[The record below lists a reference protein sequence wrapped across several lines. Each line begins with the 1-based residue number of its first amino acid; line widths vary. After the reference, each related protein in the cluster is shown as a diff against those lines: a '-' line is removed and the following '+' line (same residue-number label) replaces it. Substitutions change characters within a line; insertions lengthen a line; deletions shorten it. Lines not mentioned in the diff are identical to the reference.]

1 MENSKWL
8 VASKPVDGVVT
19 GQNFRMETG
28 PVPEPG
34 PGEFLIEVAYSIVTP
49 PLLMWLTTGGMVGKP
64 LEPGTLMRGGS
75 MGVVVKSNNPAWP
88 VGQLVNGDTGWQKF
102 VVSNGVDKVP
112 VVKIAR
118 REGVPTSA
126 LLHVLGSGGRTAYF
140 GLTEFCKP
148 RLGDT
153 MVISGAAGN
162 VGSILAQLAKM
173 QGCRVI
179 GIAGSRR
186 KCDWL
191 TGELGCDGAINYKE
205 GDLAAQ
211 LAALCPKG
219 IDIFFDNVGGET
231 LDAAMG
237 LIAQGARVVL
247 CGATSQYAHDSDW
260 YAPKN
265 YFNLVYKQATMSGFY
280 VGNFAARYE
289 EAVSR
294 LAPMVASGRLKYAE
308 DIHDG
313 FDKAPLALS
322 QTISGDHFGVQI
334 VKVSDAADR

>member
-8 VASKPVDGVVT
+8 VASRPTDGVIT

-64 LEPGTLMRGGS
+64 LEPGVLMRGGA
-75 MGVVVKSNNPAWP
+75 MGVVTKSNNPAWQ
-88 VGQLVNGDTGWQKF
+88 VGQLVNGDLGWQKF
-102 VVSNGVDKVP
+102 AVSNGVDKAP

-126 LLHVLGSGGRTAYF
+126 LMHVLGSGGRTAYF

-148 RLGDT
+148 KLGDT

-162 VGSILAQLAKM
+162 VGSVLAQLAKM

-179 GIAGSRR
+179 GIAGSKR

-205 GDLAAQ
+205 GDLAKQ

-247 CGATSQYAHDSDW
+247 CGATSQYAHEADW

-294 LAPMVASGRLKYAE
+294 LAPMVVSGALKYAE

-313 FDKAPLALS
+313 LEKAPLALS

>member
-1 MENSKWL
+1 
-8 VASKPVDGVVT
+8 
-19 GQNFRMETG
+19 
-28 PVPEPG
+28 
-34 PGEFLIEVAYSIVTP
+34 
-49 PLLMWLTTGGMVGKP
+49 
-64 LEPGTLMRGGS
+64 
-75 MGVVVKSNNPAWP
+75 
-88 VGQLVNGDTGWQKF
+88 
-102 VVSNGVDKVP
+102 
-112 VVKIAR
+112 
-118 REGVPTSA
+118 
-126 LLHVLGSGGRTAYF
+126 
-140 GLTEFCKP
+140 
-148 RLGDT
+148 

-162 VGSILAQLAKM
+162 VGSILAQLARM

-179 GIAGSRR
+179 GIAGSQR

-191 TGELGCDGAINYKE
+191 TDELGCEGAINYKD
-205 GDLAAQ
+205 GDLAKQ

-237 LIAQGARVVL
+237 QLAQGARVVL
-247 CGATSQYAHDSDW
+247 CGATSQYSHDSDW

-294 LAPMVASGRLKYAE
+294 LAPMVVSGTLKYAE

-313 FDKAPLALS
+313 LEKAPVALGN
-322 QTISGDHFGVQI
+322 TLSGDHFGVQL
-334 VKVSDAADR
+334 VKISNVAD